1 MKHRNVRV
9 GIAALAVFSVEL
21 RAIPVGASDY
31 TVPANST
38 SKSAI
43 PVSGRDTVT
52 VGAGGALSVK
62 EKAAINWNGAS
73 TDVKIT
79 NSGTIESTKAG
90 GRAIDASGD
99 ANNRSLTL
107 ENTKDA
113 IIKSDSDAFRIN
125 VNPTGGTVRVNNAGT
140 IQSTTKRALDFEA
153 AASGSATITI
163 TNTATG
169 MIKSDGDDAIRPGQ
183 GATINNS
190 GTIRTD
196 GLAADKADGID
207 FKGATVGTVNNTD
220 SGTISGARHGV
231 TLGGNNGAG
240 SVTVTNAAGATITG
254 RSGSGVGSD
263 AGGTV
268 TNYGT
273 IEGAYSGSGDGDG
286 DGVDIDYAG
295 TITNYGTIKGTGAG
309 GYDKGGR
316 ANNSEGI
323 SLGGGTITN
332 SGTISGA
339 KYGIVVNN
347 DSNPDNSR
355 SGVAATTITNE
366 VGGTIEGKDGYAI
379 RLENKLG
386 TAADNDTI
394 VNKGTIIG
402 NGTIPDPTAVVT
414 LQSGSVDGGSVGTLD
429 GVRYTGTGSARFIR
443 GDGAA
448 IQMGEGDDVLTN
460 YGTITG
466 NTGRA
471 ISLEGGN
478 DTLNLFTGSTITGRI
493 DGGAGADTLNLDKAV
508 TGTGA
513 GTLANVIHFEV
524 LNVKGGTW
532 KLLDDQ
538 AYANGAT
545 IAAGATLQVGD
556 GATAGSLAADVA
568 NAGALIFNRTDTSSY
583 AGVISGSGS
592 LTKAGTG
599 TLTLTGASTY
609 TGATTI
615 SEGTL
620 TIQSATAL
628 GAADGTAATGT
639 TVASGATL
647 ALKGGIAVGN
657 EALSLTGYSLN
668 ACGALCNVSGIN
680 SYAGTITLTGTTRIG
695 ADAGRLTLS
704 GPIAGAPGAG
714 VELDLGGAGDGIVAG
729 DIGNVGTVIKVGAG
743 TWTLTGKSSLS
754 DLLYAFGGAL
764 RLEGG
769 GTVASDRGIVGG
781 DTATT
786 ASATVTGSGST
797 WTNRSTLVVGDINGT
812 GILTVAAGGAVSIGT
827 NGAGTM
833 TLAKGSRSTGML
845 NIGAAAGETAVA
857 AGTVTAGEV
866 AFGAGTGT
874 ITFNHTGNPDG
885 SAVTFAPKITGVGS
899 LNHLAGTTILSGA
912 STYSGTT
919 TIAGGT
925 LRVANATALGAADG
939 TAANGTTVAS
949 GATLALQ
956 GGIAVGNEALSL
968 AGTGVGG
975 GGALRNVS
983 GDNSYAGA
991 ITLTDN
997 SRIAAD
1003 ADRLTLSG
1011 SLAASGGGW
1020 VLTLGGVGDGRITGT
1035 IGNTIGSLLKDGTG
1049 TWTVTGQATLANE
1062 VQSSGGTLTI
1072 AEGGRLSNS
1081 DGFVGHDTG
1090 SSGTMTVTGTGS
1102 TWTNRAGLVVGFGG
1116 TGTLAIQGGGQV
1128 SNRNGTIGYFAT
1140 SSGTVTVTGTGSTWT
1155 NKNSLYVGH
1164 GGTGTLTVA
1173 DGGLVSAGANGTGT
1187 VSVASLSG
1195 STGTLAI
1202 GAAAGQPAVAAG
1214 TVQASKVAFGA
1225 GTGTITFN
1233 HTGNPDGTAVAF
1245 VPTITGTG
1253 TVSHLA
1259 GTTILTGAN
1268 SYTGATTVS
1277 GGTLSAANATAL
1289 GTSAAKVTAGGT
1301 LDVNGVTIANALT
1314 LAGSG
1319 AGGAGALT
1327 GTGAAGVSGAITLAG
1342 DAALGGSG
1350 TLTLSGGIGDGGN
1363 GYGLTKLGTGTAI
1376 LTGTSTYTGATT
1388 LQDGT
1393 LRAGAAGAFAPVSA
1407 VTVASGA
1414 TLDLAG
1420 FNQGIGSLAGTGR
1433 VSLGAGTLTAGA
1445 DNSSTAFSGTIT
1457 GSGGLAKAGTGTL
1470 TLSGVNTYTG
1480 PSTIAGGTLALTGA
1494 GSVAASSGVALAG
1507 GATFDIG
1514 GLTAG
1519 TAIASLTDTAPG
1531 QAGTVALG
1539 ANTLT
1544 LTRAA
1549 GSYGGAI
1556 LGTGGLTLAGGTQI
1570 LAGHARHTGAT
1581 ALESGTLRAGAAG
1594 AFAPVSAVMV
1604 ASGATLDL
1612 AGFDQGIGSLAGAG
1626 RVSLGAGTLTAGAD
1640 NSSTAFSG
1648 TITGS
1653 GGLAKAGTGTLTL
1666 SGSNSY
1672 SGGTALLGGTL
1683 AIAADASLGASAGG
1697 LRFDGGTLVTT
1708 ASLAMARP
1716 VTLAGDA
1723 RLRPASGTSLTLNG
1737 SVTGPGGLVQDG
1749 EGTTILAGRNTYA
1762 GATTVAGGTLQI
1774 DGVLSAS
1781 EVTVRRGGTLA
1792 GSGKIGDPL
1801 IEAGGRLAPGSAAA
1815 IGTLSIHGP
1824 LTFAAGSFY
1833 TVKLTPAANDRT
1845 DVTGPVAL
1853 QGGTVQVLAGAGT
1866 YTPALRYTLL
1876 TATDGVTGRFSALQT
1891 TSNLAFLTPSL
1902 NYDAHSVSLGFA
1914 QTAPITSVVT
1924 TPNQTGPAAALNGV
1938 GPTVTSTAQPSA
1950 TAQSAS
1956 TAQPSAT
1963 AQSASASPAAPT
1975 VTQASTVHTSVAADG
1990 TTTTTI
1996 SNSGGT
2002 TVVVASPAAQVATAV
2017 LNQTA
2022 PGAAQA
2028 LTAISGE
2035 AHAAD
2040 IGVVA
2045 QSAAIVEATL
2055 LDHLRFGMAPL
2066 GEAAGLWSET
2076 DLAGRIPAGTTVPAA
2091 YAAAL
2096 PGEPAIGLVPVAPA
2110 RANYALWGQ
2119 ALGAFGSTRGNGNA
2133 ARLTRD
2139 MGGFVMGAET
2149 GFGALSLPGLTD
2161 LRLGVAAG
2169 YSVAGFDIPARRSS
2183 GQVESAFGAIY
2194 GRASLGAVELRG
2206 GAVYGSEAFDTR
2218 RQVQFPGFSQA
2229 VTGKAGG
2236 DTLQAF
2242 GEAGYRIAYGPR
2254 VLEPFVGGTTLH
2266 VRRDGFAERGGAA
2279 ALRVSG
2285 HHDAVQTATAGVQGE
2300 IGLADLLGLDVPVL
2314 ARGLVGYRRAFGDVV
2329 PRALVAFAGGRAF
2342 QTAGVP
2348 LARDAV
2354 VASAG
2359 IEARVATGLTLG
2371 LAYTGQVGE
2380 RAQDHA
2386 MRGSL
2391 NLRW

>member
-1 MKHRNVRV
+1 
-9 GIAALAVFSVEL
+9 
-21 RAIPVGASDY
+21 
-31 TVPANST
+31 
-38 SKSAI
+38 
-43 PVSGRDTVT
+43 
-52 VGAGGALSVK
+52 
-62 EKAAINWNGAS
+62 
-73 TDVKIT
+73 
-79 NSGTIESTKAG
+79 
-90 GRAIDASGD
+90 
-99 ANNRSLTL
+99 
-107 ENTKDA
+107 
-113 IIKSDSDAFRIN
+113 
-125 VNPTGGTVRVNNAGT
+125 
-140 IQSTTKRALDFEA
+140 
-153 AASGSATITI
+153 
-163 TNTATG
+163 

-207 FKGATVGTVNNTD
+207 FKGATFGTVNNTD

-466 NTGRA
+466 NTRRA

-493 DGGAGADTLNLDKAV
+493 DGGAGADTLNLGKAV

-583 AGVISGSGS
+583 AGAISGSGS

-657 EALSLTGYSLN
+657 EALSLTGYGLN

-968 AGTGVGG
+968 AGTGVGD

-1155 NKNSLYVGH
+1155 NKNSLSVGHGGTGTLAVQAGGQVSDTSGVLGNFTGSSGTATVSGTGSAWTNSSNLYVGNSGTGTLAIQGGGRVSANHSVLAADPHSFGTATVSGTGSTWTNSGDLYVGAVGTGTLVVQAGGQVSNGYGYLGYFSGSSGAATVAGAGSTWTNTGVLSVGH

-1202 GAAAGQPAVAAG
+1202 GAVAGRKAVAAG

-1277 GGTLSAANATAL
+1277 GGRLSAANATAL
-1289 GTSAAKVTAGGT
+1289 GASAAKVTAGGT
-1301 LDVNGVTIANALT
+1301 LDVNGVTIANVLI

-1327 GTGAAGVSGAITLAG
+1327 GTGAAGVSGAITLAA

-1350 TLTLSGGIGDGGN
+1350 TLTLSGGIGDGGH

-1470 TLSGVNTYTG
+1470 TLSGLNTYTG
-1480 PSTIAGGTLALTGA
+1480 PTTIAGGTLALTGA

-1581 ALESGTLRAGAAG
+1581 TLESGTLRAGAAR
-1594 AFAPVSAVMV
+1594 AFAPASAVTV

-1648 TITGS
+1648 TIAGS

-1683 AIAADASLGASAGG
+1683 AVAADASLGASAGG

-1781 EVTVRRGGTLA
+1781 EVTVRHGGTLA
-1792 GSGKIGDPL
+1792 GSSKIGDPL

-1963 AQSASASPAAPT
+1963 AQSASTAQPSATAQSASASPAAPT
-1975 VTQASTVHTSVAADG
+1975 VTQASTVHTSVAVDG

-2076 DLAGRIPAGTTVPAA
+2076 GLAGRIPAGTTVPAA

-2139 MGGFVMGAET
+2139 MGGFVLGAET

-2161 LRLGVAAG
+2161 LRVGVAAG

-2242 GEAGYRIAYGPR
+2242 GEAGYRIAYGPG

>member
-9 GIAALAVFSVEL
+9 GIAALAVFSVEF
-21 RAIPVGASDY
+21 RAVPVGASDY

-38 SKSAI
+38 STSAI
-43 PVSGRDTVT
+43 TVSGRDTVT
-52 VGAGGALSVK
+52 VGAGGALSVNK
-62 EKAAINWNGAS
+62 KKPAIDWNGAS

-79 NSGTIESTKAG
+79 NSGTIESKG
-90 GRAIDASGD
+90 GRAIDATGGD
-99 ANNRSLTL
+99 NTRNLTL
-107 ENTKDA
+107 DNRKDA
-113 IIKSDSDAFRIN
+113 TIQADDDAVRIN
-125 VNPTGGTVRVNNAGT
+125 VNPTGGAVTVNNAGT
-140 IQSTTKRALDFEA
+140 IHSNAGQALDFDK

-163 TNTATG
+163 TNAATG
-169 MIKSDGDDAIRPGQ
+169 RIQSDNEDAIRPGQ
-183 GATINNS
+183 GTTINNS
-190 GTIRTD
+190 GLIEAGGSGT
-196 GLAADKADGID
+196 KNDGIN
-207 FKGATVGTVNNTD
+207 FKDNTAGTVNNKD
-220 SGTISGARHGV
+220 AGRISGAHHGV
-231 TLGGNNGAG
+231 TLRGSNGAG
-240 SVTVTNAAGATITG
+240 SVTVNNEAGATIIG

-273 IEGAYSGSGDGDG
+273 IEGAYSGDGTQDGDG
-286 DGVDIDYAG
+286 DGVDIDFAG
-295 TITNYGTIKGTGAG
+295 TIVNHGTIKGTGAG
-309 GYDKGGR
+309 GYDKGTDKSGLRGR

-332 SGTISGA
+332 FGTVSGA
-339 KYGIVVNN
+339 AYGIVVNN

-366 VGGTIEGKDGYAI
+366 VGGTIEGKGGYAI
-379 RLENKLG
+379 RLENKTG
-386 TAADNDTI
+386 TAADRDTI

-402 NGTIPDPTAVVT
+402 NGAIPDPTGVV
-414 LQSGSVDGGSVGTLD
+414 LLKDKSVDDGSVGTLD

-466 NTGRA
+466 NNGRA

-493 DGGAGADTLNLDKAV
+493 DGGAGADTLNLDKAD

-583 AGVISGSGS
+583 AGVISGIGS

-657 EALSLTGYSLN
+657 EALSLTGYGLN
-668 ACGALCNVSGIN
+668 ACGALCNVSGTN

-812 GILTVAAGGAVSIGT
+812 GILTAAAGGAVSIGT

-833 TLAKGSRSTGML
+833 TLAKGSRSAGML
-845 NIGAAAGETAVA
+845 NIGAAAGQNPVA
-857 AGTVTAGEV
+857 AGTVQAGEV

-925 LRVANATALGAADG
+925 LSVANATALGAADG
-939 TAANGTTVAS
+939 TAANGTTVAA

-968 AGTGVGG
+968 AGTGVSD

-1090 SSGTMTVTGTGS
+1090 SSGTMTVTGAGS

-1155 NKNSLYVGH
+1155 NKNSLSVGH

-1202 GAAAGQPAVAAG
+1202 GAVAGRKAVAAG
-1214 TVQASKVAFGA
+1214 TVQAGEVAFGA

-1289 GTSAAKVTAGGT
+1289 GTSAATVSAGGT

-1376 LTGTSTYTGATT
+1376 LTGASTYSGTT
-1388 LQDGT
+1388 TIQGGT
-1393 LRAGAAGAFAPVSA
+1393 LRAGAAGAFAPASA
-1407 VTVASGA
+1407 VAVASGA

-1420 FNQGIGSLAGTGR
+1420 FDQGIGSLAGAGP

-1445 DNSSTAFSGTIT
+1445 DNSSTAFSGTIA
-1457 GSGGLAKAGTGTL
+1457 GSGGLAKAG
-1470 TLSGVNTYTG
+1470 
-1480 PSTIAGGTLALTGA
+1480 
-1494 GSVAASSGVALAG
+1494 
-1507 GATFDIG
+1507 
-1514 GLTAG
+1514 
-1519 TAIASLTDTAPG
+1519 
-1531 QAGTVALG
+1531 
-1539 ANTLT
+1539 
-1544 LTRAA
+1544 
-1549 GSYGGAI
+1549 
-1556 LGTGGLTLAGGTQI
+1556 
-1570 LAGHARHTGAT
+1570 
-1581 ALESGTLRAGAAG
+1581 
-1594 AFAPVSAVMV
+1594 
-1604 ASGATLDL
+1604 
-1612 AGFDQGIGSLAGAG
+1612 
-1626 RVSLGAGTLTAGAD
+1626 
-1640 NSSTAFSG
+1640 
-1648 TITGS
+1648 
-1653 GGLAKAGTGTLTL
+1653 
-1666 SGSNSY
+1666 
-1672 SGGTALLGGTL
+1672 
-1683 AIAADASLGASAGG
+1683 
-1697 LRFDGGTLVTT
+1697 
-1708 ASLAMARP
+1708 
-1716 VTLAGDA
+1716 
-1723 RLRPASGTSLTLNG
+1723 
-1737 SVTGPGGLVQDG
+1737 
-1749 EGTTILAGRNTYA
+1749 
-1762 GATTVAGGTLQI
+1762 
-1774 DGVLSAS
+1774 
-1781 EVTVRRGGTLA
+1781 
-1792 GSGKIGDPL
+1792 
-1801 IEAGGRLAPGSAAA
+1801 
-1815 IGTLSIHGP
+1815 
-1824 LTFAAGSFY
+1824 
-1833 TVKLTPAANDRT
+1833 
-1845 DVTGPVAL
+1845 
-1853 QGGTVQVLAGAGT
+1853 
-1866 YTPALRYTLL
+1866 
-1876 TATDGVTGRFSALQT
+1876 
-1891 TSNLAFLTPSL
+1891 
-1902 NYDAHSVSLGFA
+1902 
-1914 QTAPITSVVT
+1914 
-1924 TPNQTGPAAALNGV
+1924 
-1938 GPTVTSTAQPSA
+1938 
-1950 TAQSAS
+1950 
-1956 TAQPSAT
+1956 
-1963 AQSASASPAAPT
+1963 
-1975 VTQASTVHTSVAADG
+1975 
-1990 TTTTTI
+1990 
-1996 SNSGGT
+1996 
-2002 TVVVASPAAQVATAV
+2002 
-2017 LNQTA
+2017 
-2022 PGAAQA
+2022 
-2028 LTAISGE
+2028 
-2035 AHAAD
+2035 
-2040 IGVVA
+2040 
-2045 QSAAIVEATL
+2045 
-2055 LDHLRFGMAPL
+2055 
-2066 GEAAGLWSET
+2066 
-2076 DLAGRIPAGTTVPAA
+2076 
-2091 YAAAL
+2091 
-2096 PGEPAIGLVPVAPA
+2096 
-2110 RANYALWGQ
+2110 
-2119 ALGAFGSTRGNGNA
+2119 
-2133 ARLTRD
+2133 
-2139 MGGFVMGAET
+2139 
-2149 GFGALSLPGLTD
+2149 
-2161 LRLGVAAG
+2161 
-2169 YSVAGFDIPARRSS
+2169 
-2183 GQVESAFGAIY
+2183 
-2194 GRASLGAVELRG
+2194 
-2206 GAVYGSEAFDTR
+2206 
-2218 RQVQFPGFSQA
+2218 
-2229 VTGKAGG
+2229 
-2236 DTLQAF
+2236 
-2242 GEAGYRIAYGPR
+2242 
-2254 VLEPFVGGTTLH
+2254 
-2266 VRRDGFAERGGAA
+2266 
-2279 ALRVSG
+2279 
-2285 HHDAVQTATAGVQGE
+2285 
-2300 IGLADLLGLDVPVL
+2300 
-2314 ARGLVGYRRAFGDVV
+2314 
-2329 PRALVAFAGGRAF
+2329 
-2342 QTAGVP
+2342 
-2348 LARDAV
+2348 
-2354 VASAG
+2354 
-2359 IEARVATGLTLG
+2359 
-2371 LAYTGQVGE
+2371 
-2380 RAQDHA
+2380 
-2386 MRGSL
+2386 
-2391 NLRW
+2391 

>member
-9 GIAALAVFSVEL
+9 GIAALAVFSVEF
-21 RAIPVGASDY
+21 RAVPVGASDY

-62 EKAAINWNGAS
+62 DEAAIKWNGAS

-79 NSGTIESTKAG
+79 NSGTIKSKG

-107 ENTKDA
+107 ENKKDA
-113 IIKSDSDAFRIN
+113 IVKSDSDAFRIN

-183 GATINNS
+183 GAMINNS

-207 FKGATVGTVNNTD
+207 FKGATVGTVNNAD

-309 GYDKGGR
+309 GYDKGTDKSGLRGR

-332 SGTISGA
+332 FGTVSGA
-339 KYGIVVNN
+339 AYGIVVNN

-366 VGGTIEGKDGYAI
+366 VGGTIEGKGGYAI
-379 RLENKLG
+379 RLENKTG
-386 TAADNDTI
+386 TAADRDTI

-402 NGTIPDPTAVVT
+402 NGAIPDPTGVV
-414 LQSGSVDGGSVGTLD
+414 LLKDKSVDDGSVGTLD

-493 DGGAGADTLNLDKAV
+493 DGGAGADTLNLDKAD

-538 AYANGAT
+538 TYANGAT
-545 IAAGATLQVGD
+545 VAAGATLQVGD
-556 GATAGSLAADVA
+556 GATAGSLAADIA
-568 NAGALIFNRTDTSSY
+568 NGGALIFNRTDTSSY

-599 TLTLTGASTY
+599 TLTLTSASTY

-657 EALSLTGYSLN
+657 EALSLTGHGFN

-714 VELDLGGAGDGIVAG
+714 VELDLGGAGAPGAGVELDLGGAGDGIVSG
-729 DIGNVGTVIKVGAG
+729 SIGNVGTVIKVGAG

-833 TLAKGSRSTGML
+833 TLAKGSRSTDTL

-874 ITFNHTGNPDG
+874 GTITFNHTGNPDG
-885 SAVTFAPKITGVGS
+885 SAVTFAPKIAGVGS

-925 LRVANATALGAADG
+925 LSVADATALGAADG
-939 TAANGTTVAS
+939 TATNGTTVAS

-968 AGTGVGG
+968 AGTGVSD

-1102 TWTNRAGLVVGFGG
+1102 TWINRAGLVVGFGG

-1155 NKNSLYVGH
+1155 NNNSLSVGH

-1187 VSVASLSG
+1187 VSVAFLSG

-1289 GTSAAKVTAGGT
+1289 GASAAKVTAGGT
-1301 LDVNGVTIANALT
+1301 LDVNGVTIANVLT

-1350 TLTLSGGIGDGGN
+1350 TLTLSGGIHDGGN

-1388 LQDGT
+1388 LQGGT
-1393 LRAGAAGAFAPVSA
+1393 LRAGAAGAFAPASA

-1420 FNQGIGSLAGTGR
+1420 L
-1433 VSLGAGTLTAGA
+1433 
-1445 DNSSTAFSGTIT
+1445 
-1457 GSGGLAKAGTGTL
+1457 
-1470 TLSGVNTYTG
+1470 
-1480 PSTIAGGTLALTGA
+1480 
-1494 GSVAASSGVALAG
+1494 
-1507 GATFDIG
+1507 
-1514 GLTAG
+1514 
-1519 TAIASLTDTAPG
+1519 
-1531 QAGTVALG
+1531 
-1539 ANTLT
+1539 
-1544 LTRAA
+1544 
-1549 GSYGGAI
+1549 
-1556 LGTGGLTLAGGTQI
+1556 
-1570 LAGHARHTGAT
+1570 
-1581 ALESGTLRAGAAG
+1581 
-1594 AFAPVSAVMV
+1594 
-1604 ASGATLDL
+1604 
-1612 AGFDQGIGSLAGAG
+1612 DQGIGSLAGAG

-1683 AIAADASLGASAGG
+1683 AVAADASLGASAGG

-1956 TAQPSAT
+1956 
-1963 AQSASASPAAPT
+1963 ASPAAPT

-2076 DLAGRIPAGTTVPAA
+2076 GLAGRIPAGTTVPAA

-2139 MGGFVMGAET
+2139 MGGFVLGAET

-2206 GAVYGSEAFDTR
+2206 GAVYGSEAFDAR

-2242 GEAGYRIAYGPR
+2242 GEAGYRIAYGPG

-2329 PRALVAFAGGRAF
+2329 PRALVAFEGGRAF

>member
-1 MKHRNVRV
+1 M
-9 GIAALAVFSVEL
+9 
-21 RAIPVGASDY
+21 
-31 TVPANST
+31 
-38 SKSAI
+38 
-43 PVSGRDTVT
+43 T
-52 VGAGGALSVK
+52 VGAGGALSVNQ
-62 EKAAINWNGAS
+62 KAAINWNGAS

-107 ENTKDA
+107 ENKKDA

-183 GATINNS
+183 GTTINNS
-190 GTIRTD
+190 GTIRTN
-196 GLAADKADGID
+196 GQAADKADGID
-207 FKGATVGTVNNTD
+207 FKDATAGTVNNTD

-240 SVTVTNAAGATITG
+240 SVTVTNAADATITG

-268 TNYGT
+268 TNLGT

-466 NTGRA
+466 NNGRA

-493 DGGAGADTLNLDKAV
+493 DGGAGADTLNLDKAD

-545 IAAGATLQVGD
+545 VAAGATLQVGD

-657 EALSLTGYSLN
+657 EALSLTGYGLN

-704 GPIAGAPGAG
+704 GPIAGAPGSG
-714 VELDLGGAGDGIVAG
+714 FELDLGGAGDGIVSG
-729 DIGNVGTVIKVGAG
+729 SIGNVGTVIKVGAG

-812 GILTVAAGGAVSIGT
+812 GILTAAAGGAVSIGT

-845 NIGAAAGETAVA
+845 TIGAAAGQNPVA

-866 AFGAGTGT
+866 AFGAGSGT

-925 LRVANATALGAADG
+925 LSVANATALGAADG
-939 TAANGTTVAS
+939 TAANGTTVAA

-968 AGTGVGG
+968 AGTGVSD

-983 GDNSYAGA
+983 GDDSYAGA

-1003 ADRLTLSG
+1003 AARLTLSG

-1155 NKNSLYVGH
+1155 NNNSLYVGH

-1202 GAAAGQPAVAAG
+1202 GAVAGRKAVAAG
-1214 TVQASKVAFGA
+1214 TVQAVEVAFGA

-1233 HTGNPDGTAVAF
+1233 HTGSPDGSAVTF

-1277 GGTLSAANATAL
+1277 GGRLSAANATAL
-1289 GTSAAKVTAGGT
+1289 GASAAKVTAGGT

-1376 LTGTSTYTGATT
+1376 LTGASTYSGTT
-1388 LQDGT
+1388 TIQGGT
-1393 LRAGAAGAFAPVSA
+1393 LRAGAAGAFAPASA
-1407 VTVASGA
+1407 VA
-1414 TLDLAG
+1414 
-1420 FNQGIGSLAGTGR
+1420 
-1433 VSLGAGTLTAGA
+1433 
-1445 DNSSTAFSGTIT
+1445 
-1457 GSGGLAKAGTGTL
+1457 
-1470 TLSGVNTYTG
+1470 
-1480 PSTIAGGTLALTGA
+1480 
-1494 GSVAASSGVALAG
+1494 
-1507 GATFDIG
+1507 
-1514 GLTAG
+1514 
-1519 TAIASLTDTAPG
+1519 
-1531 QAGTVALG
+1531 
-1539 ANTLT
+1539 
-1544 LTRAA
+1544 
-1549 GSYGGAI
+1549 
-1556 LGTGGLTLAGGTQI
+1556 
-1570 LAGHARHTGAT
+1570 
-1581 ALESGTLRAGAAG
+1581 
-1594 AFAPVSAVMV
+1594 V

-1626 RVSLGAGTLTAGAD
+1626 RISLGAGTLTAGAD

-1683 AIAADASLGASAGG
+1683 AVAADASLGASAGG

-1708 ASLAMARP
+1708 ASLATARP
-1716 VTLAGDA
+1716 VTLAVDA

-1801 IEAGGRLAPGSAAA
+1801 IEAGGRLAPGSAAV

-1876 TATDGVTGRFSALQT
+1876 TATGGVTGRFSALQT

-1963 AQSASASPAAPT
+1963 TQSASASPAAPT

-2028 LTAISGE
+2028 LNAISGE

-2076 DLAGRIPAGTTVPAA
+2076 GFAGRIPAGTTVPAA

-2096 PGEPAIGLVPVAPA
+2096 SGEPAIGLVPVAPA
-2110 RANYALWGQ
+2110 RANYSLWGQ

-2139 MGGFVMGAET
+2139 MGGFVLGAET

-2161 LRLGVAAG
+2161 LRVGVAAG

-2242 GEAGYRIAYGPR
+2242 GEAGYRIAYGPG

-2266 VRRDGFAERGGAA
+2266 VRRDGFEERGGAA
-2279 ALRVSG
+2279 ALRISG